1 MSSHFYRAFEDR
13 YRGSRELITHRL
25 QAYLPF
31 IEPLKSVYPDCKAL
45 DLGCG
50 RGEWLEL
57 LQGMGIQ
64 AKGVDLDEGMLK
76 ACHEIGL
83 QVEQGDALIYLAD
96 LPAESQTIVSAF
108 HVVEHIDF
116 DQLRLL
122 VNEALRVL
130 KPGGLLILETPN
142 PENLLVATKNF
153 YLDPSHQRPIP
164 SELLSFVAEYAGF
177 ARVKTLGLQESAA
190 LISKIDIS
198 MQDVFSGAS
207 PDYAV
212 IAQKQAS
219 PELIQNISSAFDQNY
234 GLNMDQLLSRW
245 DHRFDKAMGQAQ
257 AQAEQAQAQA
267 EQAQVQAKQAQE
279 QAEQARTYAQQVQ
292 AQAEQAQA
300 EAHEKTVQ
308 LMAVYASRSWRI
320 TKPLRVV
327 NQVRKGDLTP
337 IRHAAQ
343 STRAFL
349 TRFMVLRRI
358 YHFVKNPMGSV
369 VRFVVERPRLKN
381 TLRRIA
387 RAVPQL
393 DRWAMQKR
401 AEQQRLDFSRPWR
414 GKYSSETD
422 APNLFARGYSHV
434 DQTLGKRRVEDIV
447 VLIRAELTQSKQAK

>member
-25 QAYLPF
+25 QVYRPF
-31 IEPLKSVYPDCKAL
+31 IEPLKSVYPECTAL

-83 QVEQGDALIYLAD
+83 QVEQGDALIYLAG
-96 LPAESQTIVSAF
+96 LPAESLAIVSAF

-190 LISKIDIS
+190 LISKFDVS
-198 MQDVFSGAS
+198 MQDVFAGAS

-219 PELIQNISSAFDQNY
+219 PELIERVSAAFDQNY
-234 GLNMDQLLSRW
+234 GLSMDQLLLRW

-257 AQAEQAQAQA
+257 TQAQQAQSQAELAQAQAKLAQGQAEQAQAY
-267 EQAQVQAKQAQE
+267 AK
-279 QAEQARTYAQQVQ
+279 QVQ
-292 AQAEQAQA
+292 AQAEKAQA

-327 NQVRKGDLTP
+327 NQVRRGDLTP
-337 IRHAAQ
+337 VHNAVQ

-349 TRFMVLRRI
+349 AGFTALRWI
-358 YHFVKNPMGSV
+358 YHLAKNPMGPV

-401 AEQQRLDFSRPWR
+401 AEQQRLDFSRLWR
-414 GKYSSETD
+414 GKHSSEAD
-422 APNLFARGYSHV
+422 IQHLFASGYSHSA
-434 DQTLGKRRVEDIV
+434 QTPGKRKVEDIV
-447 VLIRAELTQSKQAK
+447 VLIQAELSQSKQAK